1 MRSLVLKVVLVV
13 VALGLSYWLY
23 EIIQAPIRFENQ
35 KMRRME
41 VVKEK
46 LIAIRTAQA
55 AFKEVNGEFAP
66 SFERLTAFV
75 DTGTFTLLQ
84 RRDSSYRY
92 FNELYQQ
99 EDIKDTIVIDT
110 LGYASIKDSLF
121 RAFDL
126 ETMHTIPFSNGK
138 DFEMDAGKIVKEG
151 GLVVQVFMAMAPK
164 ELYLRG
170 LDRTLIQ
177 TNAKDLQVGSMT
189 EATLNGNW
197 Q

>member
-75 DTGTFTLLQ
+75 DTGSLLYCNDAIQVIATSMNCINKKTLRIPSL
-84 RRDSSYRY
+84 
-92 FNELYQQ
+92 L
-99 EDIKDTIVIDT
+99 IHLDTPQLKI
-110 LGYASIKDSLF
+110 LCSAP
-121 RAFDL
+121 DL

-170 LDRTLIQ
+170 LDRTLIKPMPK
-177 TNAKDLQVGSMT
+177 TFK
-189 EATLNGNW
+189 
-197 Q
+197 

>member
-1 MRSLVLKVVLVV
+1 MRSLILKVVLAI
-13 VALGLSYWLY
+13 VAIGLSYWLY
-23 EIIQAPIRFENQ
+23 EIIQAPIRFEKQ

-66 SFERLTAFV
+66 SFERLTAFI
-75 DTGTFTLLQ
+75 DTGKFTLLQ
-84 RRDSSYRY
+84 RRDSSYRF

-121 RAFDL
+121 SETDL
-126 ETMHTIPFSNGK
+126 TTMNVIPYSRGSN
-138 DFEMDAGKIVKEG
+138 FEMDAGKIVKEG
-151 GLVVQVFMAMAPK
+151 GLIVQVFVAIAPK
-164 ELYLRG
+164 QEYLKG
-170 LDRTLIQ
+170 LDRDLIN